1 MKLNKGDMPDIEILS
16 EPELIQPTVIAA
28 FSGWSDAGEA
38 ATSALRFL
46 SRRWKT
52 ELFAQLDPEEYYDFT
67 QTRPHVKIENGERL
81 IEWPA
86 NKFSF
91 YRTSIEDKDFILIS
105 GVEPHINWKKFVR
118 NIAELCKIFNVT
130 NFITLGGLLAEVSHN
145 NDIQVGG
152 SATNPELSKL
162 LGFEYPRLP
171 GYQGPTGILSVLNQ
185 NLHEYGIETA
195 SLWANI
201 PFYIQRTPNPKGAL
215 ALLRH
220 LNNSLTL
227 DLSLHDLEVFSAR
240 FEAQVAK
247 DLEQN
252 PEASDYARQIEEET
266 QKNKELFE
274 NSDTSYE
281 ELPDAEFVV
290 DELEEFLRQQRED
303 EN

>member
-1 MKLNKGDMPDIEILS
+1 MKLNKDEIPDIEILS
-16 EPELIQPTVIAA
+16 EPQLVKPTVIAA

-38 ATSALRFL
+38 ASSALRFL
-46 SRRWKT
+46 SKRWKS
-52 ELFAQLDPEEYYDFT
+52 ELFAELDPEEYYDFT
-67 QTRPHVKIENGERL
+67 QTRPNVKIENGERI

-91 YRTSIEDKDFILIS
+91 YRASKESHDFILIS
-105 GVEPHINWKKFVR
+105 GVEPHINWRQFVR
-118 NIAELCKIFNVT
+118 NITKLCQAFDVN

-145 NDIQVGG
+145 RDIRVGG

-162 LGFEYPRLP
+162 LKFEYPRLP
-171 GYQGPTGILSVLNQ
+171 GYQGPTGILSILNQ
-185 NLHEYGIETA
+185 SLQENGIETA
-195 SLWANI
+195 SLWANV
-201 PFYIQRTPNPKGAL
+201 PFYIQRSPNPKGAL

-252 PEASDYARQIEEET
+252 PEAADYARQIEDYSERNEGVFD
-266 QKNKELFE
+266 NFDASNE
-274 NSDTSYE
+274 D
-281 ELPDAEFVV
+281 LPDAEIVV
-290 DELEEFLRQQRED
+290 DELEEFLRQQREN
-303 EN
+303 ES